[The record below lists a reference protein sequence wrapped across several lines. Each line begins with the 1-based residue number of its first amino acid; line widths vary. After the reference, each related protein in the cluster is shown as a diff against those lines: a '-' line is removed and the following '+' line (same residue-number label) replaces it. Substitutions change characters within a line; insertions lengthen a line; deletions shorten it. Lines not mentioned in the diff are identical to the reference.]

1 MTEYHDSSTH
11 LDEGAVSRYADGAIE
26 VGERARIESHL
37 ADCSLCRE
45 ELGEVGRIV
54 ATRPRRRRVVWLAP
68 VMAAAAA
75 LVIVA
80 VRAIPGPAVPSV
92 TRDPALTE
100 TLGPTVL
107 GPRGPVGRLDSLR
120 WTAVSG
126 ATRYR
131 VTLFA
136 PDGRVIWEASQPDT
150 VVALPDS
157 VSVTPDATHYWQVK
171 AETGYGR
178 WVESE
183 LVPFTLSA
191 SARPR

>member
-1 MTEYHDSSTH
+1 MTDYHDSAAH
-11 LDEGAVSRYADGAIE
+11 LDEGAVSRYTDGALDLA
-26 VGERARIESHL
+26 ERGRIESHL
-37 ADCSLCRE
+37 ADCAMCRG
-45 ELGEVGRIV
+45 ELKEVARIM

-80 VRAIPGPAVPSV
+80 VRAIPGPAGPSV

-100 TLGPTVL
+100 TLAPTVL
-107 GPRGPVGRLDSLR
+107 GPRGQVRVLDSLR

-136 PDGRVIWEASQPDT
+136 ADGRVIWESNERDT
-150 VVALPDS
+150 VVAMPDS
-157 VSVTPDATHYWQVK
+157 VSMAPDATHYWQVK
-171 AETGYGR
+171 AETSYGR

-183 LVPFTLSA
+183 LVPFTLNA
-191 SARPR
+191 SPSPR

>member
-54 ATRPRRRRVVWLAP
+54 ATRPRRRQRVWLAP
-68 VMAAAAA
+68 AMAAAAA

-80 VRAIPGPAVPSV
+80 LRAIPGPGVPSV

-100 TLGPTVL
+100 TLGPAAL
-107 GPRGPVGRLDSLR
+107 GPRGPVGVLDSLR

-126 ATRYR
+126 ATHYR

-136 PDGRVIWEASQPDT
+136 PDGRVLWEAVQQDT
-150 VVALPDS
+150 VAAVPDS
-157 VSVTPDATHYWQVK
+157 VSVAPDATHYWQVK
-171 AETGYGR
+171 AETGFGR

-191 SARPR
+191 SARAR